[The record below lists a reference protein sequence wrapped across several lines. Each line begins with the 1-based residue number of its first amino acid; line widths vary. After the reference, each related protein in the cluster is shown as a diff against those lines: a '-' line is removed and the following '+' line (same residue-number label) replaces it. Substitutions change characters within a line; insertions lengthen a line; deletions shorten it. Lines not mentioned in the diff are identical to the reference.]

1 MINYNLQLLICLI
14 LHFFGLI
21 LTQQMTL
28 IQLQSQQLIIPC
40 LHRHRGVWIL
50 LNLCKFL
57 IHYLLICLFLLHIVL
72 VKRFCSAKVVHSS
85 TSLFQ
90 FFSVPQF
97 TQFSWLSSCETFR
110 ACQGCH

>member
-72 VKRFCSAKVVHSS
+72 QMIIYRIKLRLQHRQFLTTGLGLRHSH
-85 TSLFQ
+85 LLEDL
-90 FFSVPQF
+90 P
-97 TQFSWLSSCETFR
+97 R
-110 ACQGCH
+110 